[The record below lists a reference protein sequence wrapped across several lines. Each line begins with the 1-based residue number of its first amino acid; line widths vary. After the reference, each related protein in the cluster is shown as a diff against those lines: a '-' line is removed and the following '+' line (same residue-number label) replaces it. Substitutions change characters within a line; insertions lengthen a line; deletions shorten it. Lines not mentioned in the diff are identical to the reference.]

1 MALDCRAAASRRTR
15 SFDGRGS
22 AMRVH
27 SRLAS
32 GVVFAV
38 LFAFGLAG
46 CGGPASRVTGRVTC
60 RGKPVQGSILFSP
73 FGQEPNNTGPAVGAP
88 LKEDGSYELK
98 LQTIGKHRVVVSPAD
113 IVYPALPGQEHPCDL
128 SPLEREVK
136 AGPNEVVIE
145 LQPRGK

>member
-1 MALDCRAAASRRTR
+1 MQAR
-15 SFDGRGS
+15 
-22 AMRVH
+22 
-27 SRLAS
+27 SRLAI
-32 GVVFAV
+32 GFLAV

-46 CGGPASRVTGRVTC
+46 CGGASNRVTGRVTC
-60 RGKPVQGSILFSP
+60 GGKAVKGSILFSP
-73 FGQEPNNTGPAVGAP
+73 FGQGPSNIGPAVGAT

-113 IVYPALPGQEHPCDL
+113 IVYPSPPGQEYPCDL

-136 AGPNEVVIE
+136 AGTNEVVIE